1 MSYCNATEP
10 TFDELITL
18 QQFGGYFSCV
28 GVVLLIPLLLSKLIV
43 PQFRAF
49 PSRLSTLFV
58 SCSLGWNIT
67 IVVGL
72 TQDWEQLWVAKLEGR
87 QSTTFCKV
95 QGMLIQ
101 FFISTQILLWL
112 EITMGMYLLIIK
124 KKTFTDISK
133 YESYFHSFWIVGGS
147 LMTFVPA
154 LIWEPVPQ
162 LGASYCWLTE
172 DYDYAIQIGFLH
184 CEMGLALIGGSI
196 LISKVLYRLFQIS
209 RSVGDDSS
217 TWDIWINFY
226 SVPFLFNTYS
236 TLINFFSIS
245 FIFHTFFRYYQT
257 SHSVVRLAPC
267 DVCCFVL
274 LRVCDSGTVCRQ
286 SNFEPVQCMVLAPSN
301 GILSFCCCF
310 RIRYYIIYG
319 IEPHG
324 ILPGSEGTPG
334 TVLHALYVRGKRS
347 WQRIKSSFGTTTLWK
362 WRCSIVKLKNYIYF

>member
-217 TWDIWINFY
+217 T
-226 SVPFLFNTYS
+226 
-236 TLINFFSIS
+236 
-245 FIFHTFFRYYQT
+245 
-257 SHSVVRLAPC
+257 
-267 DVCCFVL
+267 
-274 LRVCDSGTVCRQ
+274 
-286 SNFEPVQCMVLAPSN
+286 
-301 GILSFCCCF
+301 
-310 RIRYYIIYG
+310 
-319 IEPHG
+319 
-324 ILPGSEGTPG
+324 
-334 TVLHALYVRGKRS
+334 
-347 WQRIKSSFGTTTLWK
+347 
-362 WRCSIVKLKNYIYF
+362 

>member
-1 MSYCNATEP
+1 MSYCNATQP

-28 GVVLLIPLLLSKLIV
+28 GVALLIPLLLSKLIV

-58 SCSLGWNIT
+58 ACSLGWNIT

-72 TQDWEQLWVAKLEGR
+72 TQDWKQLWVAKLEGKP
-87 QSTTFCKV
+87 STTFCKV
-95 QGMLIQ
+95 QGILIQ

-112 EITMGMYLLIIK
+112 EITMGMYFLIII

-147 LMTFVPA
+147 LMTFVPT

-196 LISKVLYRLFQIS
+196 FISKVLHRLSQIS

-217 TWDIWINFY
+217 T
-226 SVPFLFNTYS
+226 
-236 TLINFFSIS
+236 
-245 FIFHTFFRYYQT
+245 
-257 SHSVVRLAPC
+257 
-267 DVCCFVL
+267 
-274 LRVCDSGTVCRQ
+274 
-286 SNFEPVQCMVLAPSN
+286 
-301 GILSFCCCF
+301 
-310 RIRYYIIYG
+310 
-319 IEPHG
+319 
-324 ILPGSEGTPG
+324 
-334 TVLHALYVRGKRS
+334 
-347 WQRIKSSFGTTTLWK
+347 
-362 WRCSIVKLKNYIYF
+362 